1 MIRYL
6 RVYFLCDNA
15 TSLPLMIF
23 CMQKA
28 FAGFDIELKP
38 SDINAYRGLEKR
50 DAIKQ
55 MLEKHGNSEAVTVDL
70 VFERFKKEL
79 LAQVPLIK
87 GEIKGTSAV
96 FQELTDSGIA
106 IALCRSG

>member
-55 MLEKHGNSEAVTVDL
+55 MLGGKRVWYVCAKEGK
-70 VFERFKKEL
+70 ERKAHHLRSSLLTFGKKNM
-79 LAQVPLIK
+79 ATPKQ
-87 GEIKGTSAV
+87 
-96 FQELTDSGIA
+96 
-106 IALCRSG
+106 